1 MGARVMVHWLRVL
14 LVLVE
19 DPSSMP
25 CTHVVAHNYPLL
37 WSREFNVLFELG
49 RHNGA
54 HSCKQNTCTHK
65 IKLIN

>member
-37 WSREFNVLFELG
+37 WSREFNVLFKAQG
-49 RHNGA
+49 
-54 HSCKQNTCTHK
+54 TWCTFMQAKH
-65 IKLIN
+65 LHT

>member
-1 MGARVMVHWLRVL
+1 MGARVMIQWLRVL

-37 WSREFNVLFELG
+37 WSREYNVLFELSS
-49 RHNGA
+49 HKA
-54 HSCKQNTCTHK
+54 HMVHIHASKTPSH
-65 IKLIN
+65 IK